1 MKQSIVA
8 LVATAAYTGSAL
20 AADMATKAP
29 MRAAP
34 VAYAP
39 SWSGC
44 YVGVFI

>member
-8 LVATAAYTGSAL
+8 LVATAAYTRSAL
-20 AADMATKAP
+20 AAEMATKAP
-29 MRAAP
+29 MRAP